1 MVYTV
6 KEFVDPFI
14 ANKNDKVDC
23 LLSSLAS
30 SLHAEKIYMK
40 PEDIILYSSG
50 LRFNFFDANSHGN
63 MHVMGLAGL
72 SMDLIKDFVDK
83 TNIGID
89 HFNFKEKKMI
99 LKRYS
104 MQ

>member
-30 SLHAEKIYMK
+30 RLHAEKIYMK
-40 PEDIILYSSG
+40 PEDIILE
-50 LRFNFFDANSHGN
+50 L
-63 MHVMGLAGL
+63 V
-72 SMDLIKDFVDK
+72 LIDK
-83 TNIGID
+83 MWYNRDYESRI
-89 HFNFKEKKMI
+89 
-99 LKRYS
+99 
-104 MQ
+104 

>member
-30 SLHAEKIYMK
+30 GLHAEKIYMK
-40 PEDIILYSSG
+40 PEDIILE
-50 LRFNFFDANSHGN
+50 L
-63 MHVMGLAGL
+63 V
-72 SMDLIKDFVDK
+72 LIDK
-83 TNIGID
+83 MWYNRDYESRI
-89 HFNFKEKKMI
+89 
-99 LKRYS
+99 
-104 MQ
+104 